1 MLLSFHAEWMLIRFM
16 NIEQDYKTASA
27 VANRGYAVCYS
38 KQLSLNGMIIEI
50 DFKEQKILVF
60 NFCNFAYGLYYIMN
74 FKLDTDA

>member
-1 MLLSFHAEWMLIRFM
+1 MLIRFM

-50 DFKEQKILVF
+50 DFK
-60 NFCNFAYGLYYIMN
+60 
-74 FKLDTDA
+74 

>member
-1 MLLSFHAEWMLIRFM
+1 M

-50 DFKEQKILVF
+50 DFKEQKNLCF
-60 NFCNFAYGLYYIMN
+60 YFCNFAYRLYYIMN
-74 FKLDTDA
+74 FKLDTDS

>member
-1 MLLSFHAEWMLIRFM
+1 M

-50 DFKEQKILVF
+50 NFKEQKIWGF
-60 NFCNFAYGLYYIMN
+60 NFCNFGYGLYYIMN
-74 FKLDTDA
+74 FELDTDIQRFMCERW

>member
-38 KQLSLNGMIIEI
+38 KQLSLNRMII
-50 DFKEQKILVF
+50 
-60 NFCNFAYGLYYIMN
+60 
-74 FKLDTDA
+74 

>member
-1 MLLSFHAEWMLIRFM
+1 M

-50 DFKEQKILVF
+50 DFKEQKVCVFIFCIFTYGVILHHE
-60 NFCNFAYGLYYIMN
+60 L
-74 FKLDTDA
+74 